1 MLCWC
6 KELLR
11 ASQLYDVVFAS
22 LFTYDFDENLL
33 KAFYECWSSMTNTLH
48 TSVGEISITPWDLH
62 TLGRLPCARS
72 FYDEVVP
79 CAMELEGAN
88 EQGQPFLPLSCRYL
102 IRAYRHLQHSMKGQG
117 RVSVNAWITFWFT
130 MNLRYRYAKMQKK
143 KTIIPK
149 KSQNPSGTIRKEHG
163 SWSDKEHTFFKDLEI
178 RDVLWAKTYLEALL
192 SCWLCIF
199 VFPIKDLKSIHPGTF
214 KVASLMAS
222 GRSFGLA
229 VLVLASIYH
238 GLNTICSSP
247 TLSKTNGSGFAG
259 HYVYAW
265 IAHFFSSH

>member
-1 MLCWC
+1 
-6 KELLR
+6 
-11 ASQLYDVVFAS
+11 
-22 LFTYDFDENLL
+22 
-33 KAFYECWSSMTNTLH
+33 MTNTLH

-143 KTIIPK
+143 KTVIPK

-163 SWSDKEHTFFKDLEI
+163 PWSDKEHTFFKDLEI
-178 RDVLWAKTYLEALL
+178 RDVLRAKTYLEALL
-192 SCWLCIF
+192 SCWLMHIC
-199 VFPIKDLKSIHPGTF
+199 FPYQGSKK
-214 KVASLMAS
+214 
-222 GRSFGLA
+222 
-229 VLVLASIYH
+229 Y
-238 GLNTICSSP
+238 SP
-247 TLSKTNGSGFAG
+247 WNF
-259 HYVYAW
+259 
-265 IAHFFSSH
+265 